1 MEHEAAE
8 AGHAAGSGFPPFDQ
22 IGDFGVSQI
31 FWLVLTFG
39 VLYFAVATVFLPKI
53 RKAVEDRDGAIKADV
68 AKAAV
73 LSASADASVKQFE
86 AQIAEARARARD
98 TASKAKAESDAR
110 TSAETT
116 KVEADL
122 NARLA
127 AFDAASASL
136 HKAVAAAEA
145 RINDTRAK
153 AMANV
158 SAVAE
163 DAAAAIA
170 ERLTGAKPSP
180 AAVKSAVAG
189 VMGA

>member
-22 IGDFGVSQI
+22 IGVFGVSQI

-39 VLYFAVATVFLPKI
+39 ALYFAVATVFLPKI

-127 AFDAASASL
+127 A
-136 HKAVAAAEA
+136 AEA
-145 RINDTRAK
+145 RINETRAK
-153 AMANV
+153 AMSNV

>member
-1 MEHEAAE
+1 MEHETAE

-39 VLYFAVATVFLPKI
+39 VLYFAVAYVFLPKI
-53 RKAVEDRDGAIKADV
+53 RQAVEDRDGAITADV
-68 AKAAV
+68 AKAAA
-73 LSASADASVKQFE
+73 LSSTADASVKQFE

-98 TASKAKAESDAR
+98 TASKAKAESDAK

-116 KVEADL
+116 KVEAAL
-122 NARLA
+122 NARL
-127 AFDAASASL
+127 
-136 HKAVAAAEA
+136 AAAEA
-145 RINDTRAK
+145 RINETSAK
-153 AMANV
+153 AMTNV